1 MNFDDYADSYY
12 RDLQEQE
19 TIFGFFASNRDY
31 FIKYK
36 IDLLTSNINIQPKSI
51 LDFGCGVGLSLPY
64 LLNNFPKANISATD
78 ISESS
83 LSIVSNLH
91 PYVDIIPD
99 QQLHNNLFDLILCSG
114 VFHHIPVD
122 ERLAVLRR
130 LNGCLTSKGILCI
143 FEHNPYNPIT
153 QRMVSSCVFDQDA
166 QLISRNN
173 MEKLIKIL
181 SFEVLTS
188 KYSLFFPKIFSRLRL
203 VEPYLGWI
211 PLGGQYYILARKT

>member
-153 QRMVSSCVFDQDA
+153 QKMISSCIFDQDA
-166 QLISRNN
+166 KLISRYN
-173 MEKLIKIL
+173 MEKMIKKI
-181 SFEVLTS
+181 SFQISTS
-188 KYSLFFPKIFSRLRL
+188 KYSLFFPQSFSYFRSL
-203 VEPYLGWI
+203 ENYLGWI
-211 PLGGQYYILARKT
+211 PLGGQYFILARKN